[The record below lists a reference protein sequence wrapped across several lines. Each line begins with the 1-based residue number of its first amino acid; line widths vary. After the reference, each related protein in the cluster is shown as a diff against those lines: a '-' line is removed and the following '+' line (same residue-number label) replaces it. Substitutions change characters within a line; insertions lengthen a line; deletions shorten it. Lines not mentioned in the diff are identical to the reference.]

1 MRLICISNYRSDAGQ
16 WKKGDVLDVSESIAQ
31 FLLNDS
37 PGSFSFEEEP
47 KATPSTTGANRQQ
60 KGGHA
65 R

>member
-37 PGSFSFEEEP
+37 PGSFAFEDEP
-47 KATPSTTGANRQQ
+47 GESPSTTGVKRQQ
-60 KGGHA
+60 KGGRA